1 MPPRTVERRA
11 TVAARRALALDST
24 LAEAY
29 TALGMGH
36 MYAYRWAEADEAF
49 RRAVAADPG
58 FAPGGYIYGL
68 YLLRVG
74 RIAEAEEPV
83 RRARDAD
90 PLSGT
95 ASQMLAYT
103 LSLQGRYDESL
114 VESRRAYELDSSLA
128 VMHSI
133 LAAVV
138 LADGRPEEARALAR
152 AELGLPFNGI
162 AAYVLG
168 ATGDRA
174 AAAAV
179 VRELESRP
187 RGEWHVARALSYA
200 YLGLGDTARALSALE
215 AAARAGQAPIVP
227 LSDPMFDP
235 VRRSGRFAAAVRL
248 YGLDERVLT
257 SPRGG
262 RPR

>member
-1 MPPRTVERRA
+1 MSVRDVAVSFRPPRSSASVT
-11 TVAARRALALDST
+11 
-24 LAEAY
+24 
-29 TALGMGH
+29 
-36 MYAYRWAEADEAF
+36 
-49 RRAVAADPG
+49 PG

-74 RIAEAEEPV
+74 RIAEAEAPV

-168 ATGDRA
+168 ATGDLA

-179 VRELESRP
+179 VRELDSRP
-187 RGEWHVARALSYA
+187 RGEWHVARALS
-200 YLGLGDTARALSALE
+200 
-215 AAARAGQAPIVP
+215 
-227 LSDPMFDP
+227 
-235 VRRSGRFAAAVRL
+235 
-248 YGLDERVLT
+248 
-257 SPRGG
+257 
-262 RPR
+262 